1 IRCPRQNMKT
11 SIINGSEVS
20 KLSVAIQ
27 DDYPGLVHYPENCRY
42 ILDVN
47 DFNFEGEYNKL
58 LNRFDYLA
66 KLDTKAYGD
75 GDRSFGCSR
84 G

>member
-1 IRCPRQNMKT
+1 MIIRDWFTTLK
-11 SIINGSEVS
+11 I
-20 KLSVAIQ
+20 
-27 DDYPGLVHYPENCRY
+27 CRY

-58 LNRFDYLA
+58 LNRLDYLA

>member
-1 IRCPRQNMKT
+1 MPL
-11 SIINGSEVS
+11 GLE
-20 KLSVAIQ
+20 L

-47 DFNFEGEYNKL
+47 DLNFKGEFNNL
-58 LNRFDYLA
+58 LNRLDYLA
-66 KLDTKAYGD
+66 KLDTKIFGD
-75 GDRSFGCSR
+75 GDRNFGCSR